1 MLKFVLYA
9 VIVLVVALLGFIFSS
24 RNETEVALDLF
35 LIQPISLGVGLW
47 VLSSFIIG
55 CVVAW
60 LISWPSHVALKIKNK
75 NQSRKLKN
83 QQDEILRLKGEPAKG
98 N

>member
-1 MLKFVLYA
+1 MLKFALYA
-9 VIVLVVALLGFIFSS
+9 VIVLVVALLGFIFAS

-35 LIQPISLGVGLW
+35 LIQPVSFGVGLW

>member
-1 MLKFVLYA
+1 VLKFALYA
-9 VIVLVVALLGFIFSS
+9 VIVLVVALLGSIFAS
-24 RNETEVALDLF
+24 RNETEIALDLF

-47 VLSSFIIG
+47 VLLSFSIG
-55 CVVAW
+55 CFVAW

-83 QQDEILRLKGEPAKG
+83 QQEELLRLKGEPAKG

>member
-1 MLKFVLYA
+1 VLKFVLYA